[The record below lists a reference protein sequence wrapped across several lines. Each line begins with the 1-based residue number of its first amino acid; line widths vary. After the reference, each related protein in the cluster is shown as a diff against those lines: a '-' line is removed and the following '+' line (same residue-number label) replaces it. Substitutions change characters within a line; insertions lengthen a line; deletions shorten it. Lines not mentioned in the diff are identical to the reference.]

1 MSADVASNTST
12 CANVPRDTDVCA
24 LASTAQFYEQHAK
37 EYADR
42 TLSADMSALR
52 MRFLAMLPA
61 GARILDAGCG
71 SGRDLRAFV
80 SGGSQALGIDSS
92 SALVR
97 IASAYSGGAVHG
109 WKTRG
114 NDVFPLFRRSMGVRV
129 ASSSPEKRPSLP
141 VTLERIHAALVPAG
155 ILFASVQKGA
165 GTSIALDGRYYA
177 YYQLPE
183 FAELLASARFVAE
196 DAWESEDV
204 LRGSTQ
210 PPWLNVLA
218 RAAG

>member
-1 MSADVASNTST
+1 MSTDVASDIST
-12 CANVPRDTDVCA
+12 CASVPCGADTCA
-24 LASTAQFYEQHAK
+24 LISTAQFYEQHAK

-42 TLSADMSALR
+42 TLAADMSPLR
-52 MRFLAMLPA
+52 ARFLARLPA

-71 SGRDLRAFV
+71 SGRDLRAFIS
-80 SGGSQALGIDSS
+80 SGYQALGIDSS

-97 IASAYSGGAVHG
+97 IASAYSGAPCMVGRLEEMTFSHCFDGVWACASLLHLP
-109 WKTRG
+109 KT
-114 NDVFPLFRRSMGVRV
+114 
-129 ASSSPEKRPSLP
+129 SLP
-141 VTLERIHAALVPAG
+141 GALERIHAALVPGG

-183 FAELLASARFVAE
+183 FKELLALARFVVE
-196 DAWESEDV
+196 DAWENEDA
-204 LRGSTQ
+204 LRGPTQ